1 MLIIGGS
8 SEYLDIADKVFMME
22 DYVLKDITL
31 DIADN
36 QNEYMPA
43 SALKVEKLPRW
54 VQERFMRTGPMG
66 TYVKGGAGNRIREH
80 LAVAEKSIVVG
91 SYSFDV
97 SKIETLISRPQLVA
111 IAFIIRAVLN
121 NNAASCFNLYE
132 QVCDVY
138 AKVQREGFE
147 SIYTNMFLITPEMD
161 LPCLQ
166 DVLFAIS
173 RLRHIET
180 VRGNEDDEDDGEAE
194 DMTQFTQ
201 FNVEL
206 LSERS

>member
-1 MLIIGGS
+1 M
-8 SEYLDIADKVFMME
+8 
-22 DYVLKDITL
+22 
-31 DIADN
+31 
-36 QNEYMPA
+36 
-43 SALKVEKLPRW
+43 
-54 VQERFMRTGPMG
+54 
-66 TYVKGGAGNRIREH
+66 
-80 LAVAEKSIVVG
+80 
-91 SYSFDV
+91 
-97 SKIETLISRPQLVA
+97 
-111 IAFIIRAVLN
+111 
-121 NNAASCFNLYE
+121 
-132 QVCDVY
+132 Y